1 MLNYPHLA
9 CQAEKEADRMDW
21 VNKITVV
28 IASILNSD
36 FLLQVGS
43 LFLYNPLLSSSLTRY
58 Y

>member
-43 LFLYNPLLSSSLTRY
+43 LFLYNPLLSSSLT
-58 Y
+58 